1 MSDLNLNVSTAPHVR
16 THESTTS
23 IMRHVLVALAP
34 ALIAGTYFFGLRS
47 LLIAAVCVASCVGFE
62 YLYEKIMKRPVTIGD
77 LSAAVTGLLLALTL
91 PVTATWWMCVIG
103 SAVAILLAKQLFGGI
118 GDNFLNPA
126 LTARAVLL
134 ASWPARMSGAA
145 FVSPNFLGSVDSVS
159 SATPLAYGARLAPG
173 GASMLDLFI
182 GKIPGTIGEVCK
194 IAILIGFVYLLVTR
208 VISWHVPVIIVLTT
222 GVFTWLFAGGGIETP
237 VVAMLQGGI
246 LFGAVF
252 MATDYSTCPM
262 SALGQVIFA
271 AGIGLLTAVIR
282 CFAGYPEGVTYAI
295 LFMNIVTPLLDKY
308 ITPRVYGEAKKT
320 KEGEKVA

>member
-1 MSDLNLNVSTAPHVR
+1 MSDLKFNVSTAPHVR
-16 THESTTS
+16 TNETTTS
-23 IMRHVLVALAP
+23 IMRHVLIALFP
-34 ALIAGTYFFGLRS
+34 TLLAGTYFFGFRS
-47 LLIAAVCVASCVGFE
+47 LIIAAICIVSCVAFE
-62 YLYEKIMKRPVTIGD
+62 YLYQRLMKRPVTIGD

-91 PVTATWWMCVIG
+91 PVTAPWWLCIIG

-134 ASWPARMSGAA
+134 ASWPARMSGTA
-145 FVSPNFLGSVDSVS
+145 FVYPNYLGSIDSLS
-159 SATPLAYGARLAPG
+159 SATPLAYGAKLSG
-173 GASMLDLFI
+173 GTSMLDLLI

-194 IAILIGFVYLLVTR
+194 IAILIGFVYLLVMH
-208 VISWHVPVIIVLTT
+208 VISWHVPVIIVLST
-222 GVFTWLFAGGGIETP
+222 GLFTWLFSGGGIETP
-237 VVAMLQGGI
+237 LIAMLQGGI

-262 SALGQVIFA
+262 TAQGQVVFA
-271 AGIGLLTAVIR
+271 LGIGLLTAVIR

-308 ITPRVYGEAKKT
+308 IKPRIYGEVKEKKG
-320 KEGEKVA
+320 GEKVA

>member
-1 MSDLNLNVSTAPHVR
+1 MSDLKLNVSTAPHVR
-16 THESTTS
+16 TSESTTS
-23 IMRHVLVALAP
+23 IMRHVLIALTP
-34 ALIAGTYFFGLRS
+34 ALLAGTYFFGFRS
-47 LLIAAVCVASCVGFE
+47 LILAAICVASCIGFE
-62 YLYEKIMKRPVTIGD
+62 YIYQKLMKRPVTVGD

-91 PVTATWWMCVIG
+91 PVTASWWLCVIG

-145 FVSPNFLGSVDSVS
+145 FVTPNLLGSVDSVS
-159 SATPLAYGARLAPG
+159 SATPLAYGAKLANG
-173 GASMLDLFI
+173 TSMLDLFI

-194 IAILIGFVYLLVTR
+194 IAILLGFVYLLVTH
-208 VISWHVPVIIVLTT
+208 VISWHVPVIIVLST
-222 GVFTWLFAGGGIETP
+222 GLFTWLFSGGGIETP
-237 VVAMLQGGI
+237 LIAMHQGGK

-262 SALGQVIFA
+262 TATGQVIFA
-271 AGIGLLTAVIR
+271 LGIGLLTAVIR
-282 CFAGYPEGVTYAI
+282 RFAGYPEGVTYAI

-308 ITPRVYGEAKKT
+308 IKPRIYGEVKEK

>member
-1 MSDLNLNVSTAPHVR
+1 MSELKFNVSTAPHVR
-16 THESTTS
+16 TNETTTS
-23 IMRHVLVALAP
+23 IMRHVLIALFP
-34 ALIAGTYFFGLRS
+34 TILAGTYFFGFRS
-47 LLIAAVCVASCVGFE
+47 LIIAAICVVSCVAFE
-62 YLYEKIMKRPVTIGD
+62 YLYQRIMKRSVTIGD

-91 PVTATWWMCVIG
+91 PVTAPWWLCIIG

-134 ASWPARMSGAA
+134 ASWPARMSGTA
-145 FVSPNFLGSVDSVS
+145 FVNPNYLGSIDSLS
-159 SATPLAYGARLAPG
+159 SATPLAYGAKLSG
-173 GASMLDLFI
+173 GTSMLDLLI

-194 IAILIGFVYLLVTR
+194 IAILIGFVYLLVMH
-208 VISWHVPVIIVLTT
+208 VISWHVPVIIVLST
-222 GVFTWLFAGGGIETP
+222 GLFTWLFSGGGIETP
-237 VVAMLQGGI
+237 LIAMLQGGI

-262 SALGQVIFA
+262 TAQGQVIFA
-271 AGIGLLTAVIR
+271 FGIGLLTAVIR

-308 ITPRVYGEAKKT
+308 IKPRIYGEVKEKKG
-320 KEGEKVA
+320 GEKVA

>member
-1 MSDLNLNVSTAPHVR
+1 MSDLKFNVSTAPHVR
-16 THESTTS
+16 TNETTTS
-23 IMRHVLVALAP
+23 IMRHVLVALFP
-34 ALIAGTYFFGLRS
+34 TLLAGTYFFGFRS
-47 LLIAAVCVASCVGFE
+47 LIIAAICIVSCVAFE
-62 YLYEKIMKRPVTIGD
+62 YLYQRLMKRPVTIGD

-91 PVTATWWMCVIG
+91 PVTAPWWLCIIG

-134 ASWPARMSGAA
+134 ASWPARMSGTA
-145 FVSPNFLGSVDSVS
+145 FVNPNYLGSIDSLS
-159 SATPLAYGARLAPG
+159 SATPLAYGAKLSG
-173 GASMLDLFI
+173 GTSMLDLLI

-194 IAILIGFVYLLVTR
+194 IAILIGFVYLLVMH
-208 VISWHVPVIIVLTT
+208 VISWHVPVIIVLST
-222 GVFTWLFAGGGIETP
+222 GLFTWLFSGGGIETP
-237 VVAMLQGGI
+237 LIAMLQGGI

-262 SALGQVIFA
+262 TAQGQVVFA
-271 AGIGLLTAVIR
+271 FGIGLLTAVIR

-308 ITPRVYGEAKKT
+308 IKPRIYGEVKEKKG
-320 KEGEKVA
+320 GEKVA

>member
-1 MSDLNLNVSTAPHVR
+1 MSDLHLNVSTAPHVR
-16 THESTTS
+16 TKESTTS
-23 IMRHVLVALAP
+23 IMRHVLIALIP
-34 ALIAGTYFFGLRS
+34 ALLAGTYFFGFRS
-47 LLIAAVCVASCVGFE
+47 LIIAAICVASCMLFE
-62 YLYEKIMKRPVTIGD
+62 FLYQKIMKRPVTVGD

-91 PVTATWWMCVIG
+91 PVTASWWLCVIG

-159 SATPLAYGARLAPG
+159 SATPLVYGAKLADG

-182 GKIPGTIGEVCK
+182 GRIPGTIGEVCK
-194 IAILIGFVYLLVTR
+194 IAILLGFVYLLITH
-208 VISWHVPVIIVLTT
+208 VISWHVPVIIILST
-222 GVFTWLFAGGGIETP
+222 GLFTWLFAGGGIETP
-237 VVAMLQGGI
+237 LVAMLQGGI

-262 SALGQVIFA
+262 TAMGQVIFA
-271 AGIGLLTAVIR
+271 LGIGLLTAVIR
-282 CFAGYPEGVTYAI
+282 RFAGYPEGVTYAI

-308 ITPRVYGEAKKT
+308 IKPRIYGEVKEK